1 MIVGLT
7 GSVGSGKSTVAR
19 MLQELADA
27 KIIDADAIA
36 RDVQSPGGAAY
47 EEIVEAFGREIL
59 NDDGTIDRAKLAAIV
74 FGDRTKLERLN
85 AIVHP
90 KVRARELALLQ
101 EYRNEPLVVLM
112 VPLLLENKLQDWVDS
127 VVVVVA
133 DEEVRRERLRRRS
146 GWTDSEITRRS
157 EAQMPD
163 REKVRLADYVIDNSG
178 TLDETR
184 RQVKR
189 MLASMKA
196 QATHRRS

>member
-1 MIVGLT
+1 
-7 GSVGSGKSTVAR
+7 